1 MLTCVVIAAPRWWM
15 WQPGVDRPVLRRGLR
30 PVDDWQVARAGARDQ
45 VVRSDEFDADPE
57 QLRRARRLCEDFLL
71 VRRSDD
77 GLNTAHL
84 ARVERMLWRAL
95 VELRGELPVRAALRQ
110 AENRVGLAAAMAQRT
125 RELGALDRRVDEFA
139 AALRVLADEVDPPT
153 LRHLAAS
160 DVL

>member
-1 MLTCVVIAAPRWWM
+1 M
-15 WQPGVDRPVLRRGLR
+15 WQPGVVRPVLRRRLK
-30 PVDDWQVARAGARDQ
+30 PVDDWAVARTGAKDQ

-57 QLRRARRLCEDFLL
+57 QRRRARRLCEDFLL

-77 GLNTAHL
+77 GLNAAHL

-95 VELRGELPVRAALRQ
+95 VELRAELPVRTALRQ
-110 AENRVGLAAAMAQRT
+110 AENRVGLAAAVAQRT
-125 RELGALDRRVDEFA
+125 RELAAVDRRIDEFA

-153 LRHLAAS
+153 LRHLAAL